1 MSDHLSRAM
10 LRFNPFEPVA
20 SGAPVGVSLWLPDR
34 WQSALTRSLDAQLQ
48 APGVTTLVVT
58 GAYGSGKTHTLAW
71 LREVALPARRIL
83 PFYFDNPGVQFYYI
97 ANELLDQIGRK
108 ELAKRLWELASSYVR
123 IDQRSLYPEW
133 GFEEYLRGRITRKG
147 WDATRDIQEALLRA
161 GITEKEQ
168 IAYQFARIVTEFP
181 NKPYFDYQDFVPGK
195 SKSLVAEGEEGP
207 YFQAL
212 LKVLK
217 IGADVESIA
226 FLIDEFEEVSL
237 QKKLTRKAAHGYLAT
252 LKRLISLTETKDL
265 VLIMAMTEDG
275 VERTRQLEPALWER
289 VAGQGGNVIE
299 VGQFE
304 KADAIDIV
312 RKRLAAARD
321 QGTSSPSELFPFPHD
336 LMDILRPATYE
347 NPRRLVQFCFH
358 ALARGTDNGL
368 PFDAAHLSAVE
379 ADLYPVGGEADS

>member
-195 SKSLVAEGEEGP
+195 STAEGTEDRRRRREHRVPHRRVRRGILAEEAHEEGCP
-207 YFQAL
+207 WLPRDPQAPHQL
-212 LKVLK
+212 
-217 IGADVESIA
+217 
-226 FLIDEFEEVSL
+226 
-237 QKKLTRKAAHGYLAT
+237 
-252 LKRLISLTETKDL
+252 
-265 VLIMAMTEDG
+265 DG
-275 VERTRQLEPALWER
+275 DKGSGL
-289 VAGQGGNVIE
+289 
-299 VGQFE
+299 
-304 KADAIDIV
+304 
-312 RKRLAAARD
+312 
-321 QGTSSPSELFPFPHD
+321 
-336 LMDILRPATYE
+336 
-347 NPRRLVQFCFH
+347 
-358 ALARGTDNGL
+358 DNGN
-368 PFDAAHLSAVE
+368 DR
-379 ADLYPVGGEADS
+379 GWC